1 MASFVDGTIFPGS
14 GHSHLAGY
22 PPQVTATRFFIARHG
37 DTDFGV
43 HGLMTDEGGVLTDK
57 GVMQV
62 AAMVQGMVDDPLI
75 RIEAVYSSM
84 LERAIESGE
93 VAGRILGLPNIPV
106 DGLEEYAVGDFI
118 GRPYADPEVAAV
130 LAAWLDGDLDA
141 SCPEAEDGH
150 ALIARMTTA
159 LEQIAAAHPGGQVLV
174 FSHGGVMSLVL
185 PRLSYV
191 RLELVAAHWLPN
203 AVPAVLDLVERVW
216 YLDTWPGSTSKAV
229 I

>member
-1 MASFVDGTIFPGS
+1 MTCTESAWGAHSRKPVPAGVIVAPMALGSVIMASFVDGTIFPGS

-118 GRPYADPEVAAV
+118 GRPYA
-130 LAAWLDGDLDA
+130 
-141 SCPEAEDGH
+141 
-150 ALIARMTTA
+150 
-159 LEQIAAAHPGGQVLV
+159 
-174 FSHGGVMSLVL
+174 
-185 PRLSYV
+185 
-191 RLELVAAHWLPN
+191 
-203 AVPAVLDLVERVW
+203 
-216 YLDTWPGSTSKAV
+216 
-229 I
+229 